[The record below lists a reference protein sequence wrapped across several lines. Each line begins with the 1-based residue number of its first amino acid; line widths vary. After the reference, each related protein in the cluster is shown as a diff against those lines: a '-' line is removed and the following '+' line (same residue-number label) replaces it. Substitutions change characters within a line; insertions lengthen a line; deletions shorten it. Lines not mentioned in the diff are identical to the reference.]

1 MDKRSRKKLMDALV
15 IAVGI
20 GLIVAI
26 FAFVIIFAPSNPFE
40 DSQFL
45 EDVGDAHAPR

>member
-1 MDKRSRKKLMDALV
+1 MDKRRRKKLMDAAIIV
-15 IAVGI
+15 VGL

-40 DSQFL
+40 ESQFI
-45 EDVGDAHAPR
+45 EDVGDANAPR